1 MPTEANAAPI
11 HQTIPA
17 VVHKQPTKYRHYRP
31 LQTTSNQKQ
40 QKNAHQNPNKNS
52 IMLFKQIKSHN
63 SSQMKYKQIATDSY
77 LGEVHRQWRLC
88 INQLISEFQ
97 PYLILIAANRN
108 SWCRVQK
115 QLRKLRVQKQL
126 RKLLRPA
133 AALQLHRLP
142 KPAGSRRNGGAA
154 VVDGRREWVFCSL
167 MKCYYN
173 FF

>member
-1 MPTEANAAPI
+1 MPDNYQKKKTLKTSRIIIINFLNIVCVPFCHKLIYLKSSKLTNSLATSAMPTEANAAPI

-17 VVHKQPTKYRHYRP
+17 VVRKQPTKYRHYRP

-40 QKNAHQNPNKNS
+40 QKNTHQNPNKNS

-108 SWCRVQK
+108 S
-115 QLRKLRVQKQL
+115 
-126 RKLLRPA
+126 
-133 AALQLHRLP
+133 
-142 KPAGSRRNGGAA
+142 
-154 VVDGRREWVFCSL
+154 
-167 MKCYYN
+167 
-173 FF
+173 